1 MLGQASKL
9 EEAEK
14 LESLLQALLI
24 ARCPPPTHTRTH
36 LLSHTHIKAS
46 KLGEAEVV
54 SCCDGLLP
62 RGEAVLTDADVRIL
76 PREAHVEMRQAHVE
90 MRSALFTAVMLFTH
104 GGSTLSCLTA

>member
-24 ARCPPPTHTRTH
+24 ARCPPPHTHARTYFR
-36 LLSHTHIKAS
+36 THIKAS

-104 GGSTLSCLTA
+104 GGSTLSCITA